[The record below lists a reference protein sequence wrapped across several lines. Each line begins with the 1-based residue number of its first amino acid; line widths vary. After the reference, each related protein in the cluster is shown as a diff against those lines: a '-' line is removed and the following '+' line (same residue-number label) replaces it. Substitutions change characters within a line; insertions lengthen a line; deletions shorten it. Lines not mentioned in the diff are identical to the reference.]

1 MLEDA
6 LSTNDFSRIQ
16 GFYAKI
22 SDLQKFELNPPP
34 CNYYMMNYSCDKMA
48 MIMVRRRM
56 LR

>member
-22 SDLQKFELNPPP
+22 SDMQKFELNPPMQLL
-34 CNYYMMNYSCDKMA
+34 YDELF
-48 MIMVRRRM
+48 